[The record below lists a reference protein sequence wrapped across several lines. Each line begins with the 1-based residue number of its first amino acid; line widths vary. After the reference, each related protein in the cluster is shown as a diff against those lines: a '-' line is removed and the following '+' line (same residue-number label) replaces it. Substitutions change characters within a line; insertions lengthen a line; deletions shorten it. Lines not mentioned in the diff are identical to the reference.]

1 MAWMMLIVAGS
12 FEIAGAISLK
22 FSNGLT
28 RLWPSLALLAA
39 FAVSFTLLS
48 LAARDIPIGTAY
60 AVWTGIGAAGTAVMG
75 MLLFGESRRLM
86 RIACLGLVIAG
97 SIGMKLFS

>member
-22 FSNGLT
+22 FSQGLT
-28 RLWPSLALLAA
+28 RLWPSVAMFAAFTVSFALL
-39 FAVSFTLLS
+39 SQ
-48 LAARDIPIGTAY
+48 AARDIPIGTAY
-60 AVWTGIGAAGTAVMG
+60 AVWTGIGAAGTAVLG
-75 MLLFGESRRLM
+75 MLRLGESRRLA

-97 SIGMKLFS
+97 SVGMKLFS